1 MSKAIL
7 ISEHG
12 GSDKLRYE
20 DIPLEKPAE
29 GEVRVAHQAIGLNFI
44 DVYHR
49 TGLYPPPSLPFIPG
63 MEGAGVIE
71 EVGSEVDGFSVGDRV
86 AYGAG
91 PLGAYAEARNI
102 PAQRLVKIPDQISA
116 RQAAAMMLK
125 GMTAEYLIC
134 RTYQVKA
141 GETILVHAASGGVGQ
156 ILCQWASAI
165 GATVIGTVGNQEKAA
180 LAEKLGCRYTINYR
194 NENIEKRVMEITEGR
209 GVPVVYDSVGQ
220 DTFEASLNCLAARG
234 LLVSFGQSSGK
245 VPPFDITRLSQQ
257 GSLYITRPTL
267 MDYVKS
273 SDQLQRSAQSLF
285 DIYKSGKVKINIGQS
300 YPLSEA
306 QQAHDELENRLTTG
320 STVLIPD

>member
-12 GSDKLRYE
+12 GSDKLHYA
-20 DIPLEKPAE
+20 DVPLQNPTD
-29 GEVRVAHQAIGLNFI
+29 GEVRIAHQAIGLNFI

-63 MEGAGVIE
+63 MEAAGIIE
-71 EVGSEVDGFSVGDRV
+71 EVGPKAEGVAVGDRV

-91 PLGAYAEARNI
+91 PLGAYAQARNI
-102 PAQRLVKIPDQISA
+102 PAERLVKIPDEISD
-116 RQAAAMMLK
+116 REAAAMMLK

-165 GATVIGTVGNQEKAA
+165 GATVIGTVGNAEKAA
-180 LAEKLGCRYTINYR
+180 KAEKLGCRFTINYR
-194 NENIEKRVMEITEGR
+194 AENIEQRVMEITEGR
-209 GVPVVYDSVGQ
+209 GLPVVYDSVGL
-220 DTFEASLNCLAARG
+220 DTFEASLNCLAPRG

-245 VPPFDITRLSQQ
+245 VPAFDITRLSQQ

-273 SDQLQRSAQSLF
+273 TDQLQRSAQSLF
-285 DIYKSGKVKINIGQS
+285 DSYKSGKVKINIGQT
-300 YPLSEA
+300 YPLSKA
-306 QQAHDELENRLTTG
+306 RQAHDDLENRMTTG

>member
-12 GSDKLRYE
+12 GSDKLHYA
-20 DIPLEKPAE
+20 DVPLQKPTD
-29 GEVRVAHQAIGLNFI
+29 GEVRIAHQAIGLNFI

-63 MEGAGVIE
+63 MEAAGIIE
-71 EVGSEVDGFSVGDRV
+71 EVGPKAIGFAVGDRV

-91 PLGAYAEARNI
+91 PLGAYAQARNI
-102 PAQRLVKIPDQISA
+102 PAERLVKIPDEISD
-116 RQAAAMMLK
+116 REAAAMMLK

-165 GATVIGTVGNQEKAA
+165 GATVIGTVGNAEKAA
-180 LAEKLGCRYTINYR
+180 KAEKLGCRFTINYR
-194 NENIEKRVMEITEGR
+194 AENIEQRVMEITEGR
-209 GVPVVYDSVGQ
+209 GLPVVYDSVGL
-220 DTFEASLNCLAARG
+220 DTFEASLNCLAPRG

-245 VPPFDITRLSQQ
+245 VPAFDITRLSQQ

-273 SDQLQRSAQSLF
+273 TDQLQRRAQSLF
-285 DIYKSGKVKINIGQS
+285 DSYKSGKVKINIGQT
-300 YPLSEA
+300 YPLSKA
-306 QQAHDELENRLTTG
+306 RQAHDDLENRMTTG